1 MPNIKKNISRH
12 NNKLLQAEI
21 KQQNPAL
28 FPPDHCNC
36 QARYKPD
43 CPIPGK
49 CNANNVI
56 YRAHVTWQN
65 NNIGETYTGVTKNF
79 KTRYGAHK
87 GSFTHE
93 GQNKSTLSRFIWD
106 NLKGPTNLH
115 KLPYNI
121 KWDIVK
127 RGSLFNPL
135 TGVCRL
141 CNWEKFFI
149 LFRPEGASLNQ
160 RSEFFS
166 YCKHKEPQ
174 LLKLV
179 KI

>member
-1 MPNIKKNISRH
+1 M
-12 NNKLLQAEI
+12 
-21 KQQNPAL
+21 
-28 FPPDHCNC
+28 
-36 QARYKPD
+36 
-43 CPIPGK
+43 PGK
-49 CNANNVI
+49 CNAKNVV

-65 NNIGETYTGVTKNF
+65 NTRGETYTGVTKNF
-79 KTRYGAHK
+79 KIRYGAHK

-93 GQNKSTLSRFIWD
+93 GQKKSSTLSRFIWD
-106 NLKGPTNLH
+106 NLKGPNNLH
-115 KLPYNI
+115 KLPYSI
-121 KWDIVK
+121 KWDYIK
-127 RGSLFNPL
+127 RGNLFNPL

-166 YCKHKEPQ
+166 HCKHKEPQ

>member
-1 MPNIKKNISRH
+1 M
-12 NNKLLQAEI
+12 
-21 KQQNPAL
+21 
-28 FPPDHCNC
+28 
-36 QARYKPD
+36 
-43 CPIPGK
+43 PGK
-49 CNANNVI
+49 CNANNVV
-56 YRAHVTWQN
+56 YRGTLTWQN
-65 NNIGETYTGVTKNF
+65 NNLGETYTGVTKNF
-79 KTRYGAHK
+79 KIRYGAHK

-93 GQNKSTLSRFIWD
+93 GNKGHSTLSKFIWS
-106 NLKGPTNLH
+106 NLKGPNNTH

-127 RGSLFNPL
+127 RGSLFSPL

-149 LFRPEGASLNQ
+149 LFRPRGASLNQ
-160 RSEFFS
+160 RSEFFT

-179 KI
+179 KT

>member
-1 MPNIKKNISRH
+1 MVQEFCLLLGRQLRCNYSLFKFEVI
-12 NNKLLQAEI
+12 NKTQRM
-21 KQQNPAL
+21 QYN
-28 FPPDHCNC
+28 
-36 QARYKPD
+36 R
-43 CPIPGK
+43 
-49 CNANNVI
+49 
-56 YRAHVTWQN
+56 TWQN